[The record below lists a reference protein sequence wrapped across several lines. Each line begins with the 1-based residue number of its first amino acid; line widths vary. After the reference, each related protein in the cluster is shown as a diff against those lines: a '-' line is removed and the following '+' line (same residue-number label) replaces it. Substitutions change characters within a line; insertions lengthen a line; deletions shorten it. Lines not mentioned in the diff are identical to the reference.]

1 MTKPRGELC
10 WQSTVLIHFQPSD
23 NKHTALPTSGRQN
36 GSCASPQSMIESIR
50 SASPTSTAEYED
62 HEPFE
67 TFKDKVPR
75 LCHLYWPSYDLE
87 LERMKGGF
95 SNRVIGIRV
104 GKKPAIASEEPG
116 VAREPPPGSQIK
128 DTEEGDISSKE
139 DSTPALRDSLPPG
152 DYVLRIPRFQSAHL
166 AYDKRILD
174 LAGTYTEFGIP
185 RVVAMDEDPSTTNPI
200 GQPYILQL
208 RLPGQRLVDVWDELN
223 QQQRLL
229 VTKQM
234 AAFSLDIQKA
244 TNPTGGLP
252 DFESTRI
259 SAQAIPTKDFKFVGD
274 AEDFKKP
281 IEPQNPI
288 EMLCARLLRWYKKYS
303 GPGCEDEPWLGL
315 IEMVRSM
322 QAVNGTF
329 GPDTPIYYFHH
340 GDLFPRNI
348 MVATPDAETA
358 TVTGILDW
366 DEAHFAP
373 AVVALAPPAWLWVEA
388 YWSAD
393 IEEYVDEEGI
403 WAHAQETPKNDEAKE
418 LKDVFDKIVG
428 TEFLQYAYSPDAFE
442 ARKIWYSAK
451 QRIGKSW
458 VIDEL
463 SDMLEAWRSGK
474 NGETENVKGGLTT
487 PIDITSTD
495 DQEVGS

>member
-1 MTKPRGELC
+1 MT
-10 WQSTVLIHFQPSD
+10 
-23 NKHTALPTSGRQN
+23 
-36 GSCASPQSMIESIR
+36 ESIR

-75 LCHLYWPSYDLE
+75 LCHLYWPSYDPE
-87 LERMKGGF
+87 DFRVERMKGGF
-95 SNRVIGIRV
+95 SNRVIGIHV
-104 GKKPAIASEEPG
+104 QEKPAIAPG
-116 VAREPPPGSQIK
+116 GPEVAPEPPPASQIK
-128 DTEEGDISSKE
+128 NTKKGDMAPSKE
-139 DSTPALRDSLPPG
+139 NSTPPRDSLPPG

-174 LAGTYTEFGIP
+174 LASTYTEFGIP
-185 RVVAMDEDPSTTNPI
+185 RVVAMDEDPSAANPI

-208 RLPGQRLVDVWDELN
+208 RLPGQRLIDIWNELN
-223 QQQRLL
+223 QQQRIL
-229 VTKQM
+229 VAEQV

-252 DFESTRI
+252 DFESTET
-259 SAQAIPTKDFKFVGD
+259 SAQAIPTKDFKFIGD

-281 IEPQNPI
+281 IESQHPI

-303 GPGCEDEPWLGL
+303 GPGFGDGPWLGL
-315 IEMVRSM
+315 TEMVKSM
-322 QAVNGTF
+322 QALNGTF

-348 MVATPDAETA
+348 MVATPDDKTA

-373 AVVALAPPAWLWVEA
+373 AVVAFSPPAWLWVEA
-388 YWSAD
+388 YWSSD
-393 IEEYVDEEGI
+393 VEEYIDEERI

-418 LKDVFDKIVG
+418 LKDVFEKIVG
-428 TEFLQYAYSPDAFE
+428 TEFLQYAYSPDACE
-442 ARKIWYSAK
+442 ARKIWSSAK

-458 VIDEL
+458 VVDEL
-463 SDMLEAWRSGK
+463 SNMLAAWRSGRD
-474 NGETENVKGGLTT
+474 GEAENVKEELTT
-487 PIDITSTD
+487 PIDTTSMD
-495 DQEVGS
+495 ENEVGP